1 MNGDRAME
9 RPIRVL
15 QVLGTMDL
23 GGAESRVM
31 DLYRNTDRER
41 VQYDFMVHT
50 AKKGFFEEEID
61 SLGGRVYR
69 MPRFA
74 VYNWLSYRNA
84 WKRFFASHPGYA
96 CVHGHMTSTASLYL
110 PVAKASGVPVTVAHA
125 RSAGVDGGL
134 KGLATRILRRPLSRR
149 TDYCFAASQLAGEAV
164 FGKKAVAQGIVH
176 VIPNAI
182 ALQKYR
188 YDPEKRKEMR
198 RRLSLEGKFAIGH
211 VGRFNP
217 MKNHGFLLDVFAKI
231 CQIYPESVLLLLG
244 DGSGMEEA
252 QKKAR
257 ELGIADRTLFLGQKG
272 NVQDYYQA
280 MDYFVFPS
288 LYEGLPG
295 TVLEA
300 QAAGL
305 PCLLSDTITREVGL
319 TGLVSYR
326 SLSEGAEG
334 WARAVC
340 RGLREKDGIFWEEG
354 FDVLGQERATRI
366 GQLADAGFDAA
377 RQAALMID
385 FYEKGAPP
393 WERKNCC

>member
-74 VYNWLSYRNA
+74 VYNWLSYQNA

-134 KGLATRILRRPLSRR
+134 KGLATRILRRPLSHR

-198 RRLSLEGKFAIGH
+198 RRLALEGRFAVGH

-217 MKNHGFLLDVFAKI
+217 MKNHGFLLDVFAKV
-231 CQIYPESVLLLLG
+231 CQIYPDSVLLLLG
-244 DGSGMEEA
+244 EGSGMEEA
-252 QKKAR
+252 KKKAE
-257 ELGIADRTLFLGQKG
+257 ELGIADRVLFLGQKG
-272 NVQDYYQA
+272 NAQDYYQA

-326 SLSEGAEG
+326 GLSEGAES
-334 WARAVC
+334 WARTVC
-340 RGLREKDGIFWEEG
+340 RGLREKNGVFWEED
-354 FDVLGQERATRI
+354 FDALGQERATRI
-366 GQLADAGFDAA
+366 GQLADAGFDAD
-377 RQAALMID
+377 RQAALMMD
-385 FYEKGAPP
+385 FYEKGDLP